1 VKSGTTVTDFQEL
14 YHLQT
19 SLSLIFDRIG
29 ITQEI
34 QDNFSLHEFPPQEH
48 DQLTFLIEK
57 FELGIEEIRGNPTH
71 LEEGFNQRLFIRLG
85 NYYYYQGDL
94 SQALEYYNLSSL
106 VEENEWAHFNSARIL
121 QQQDQQDASYKE
133 YEQAI
138 KLKPDFSQALCH
150 QAEIL
155 IDQEKMEKALEK
167 LKKSQQLNPN
177 DPETNKL
184 LANYYIEHGEN
195 KEALIHLKAIHHRDP
210 DVITKIEELE
220 QKKSFLNRMF
230 GRFRNK

>member
-1 VKSGTTVTDFQEL
+1 MTGVQEL

-19 SLSLIFDRIG
+19 SLSLIFDRLG

-34 QDNFSLHEFPPQEH
+34 QNNLSLDELSPQEH
-48 DQLTFLIEK
+48 DQLTLLIEK
-57 FELGIEEIRGNPTH
+57 FEFGLEKIRNNPTH
-71 LEEGFNQRLFIRLG
+71 LEQGFDQRLFLRLG
-85 NYYYYQGDL
+85 NYCYYEGDF
-94 SQALEYYNLSSL
+94 SQALEYYNLSSFID
-106 VEENEWAHFNSARIL
+106 ENEWAYFNSARIL
-121 QQQDQQDASYKE
+121 QHQNQLDSA
-133 YEQAI
+133 YEKYDQAI

-155 IDQEKMEKALEK
+155 INQGEPEKALEK

-184 LANYYIEHGEN
+184 IANYYIEHGEN

-210 DVITKIEELE
+210 EVKTKITELE
-220 QKKSFLNRMF
+220 QKQSFLDRLIS
-230 GRFRNK
+230 RFRKR

>member
-1 VKSGTTVTDFQEL
+1 MTVLQEL

-19 SLSLIFDRIG
+19 SLSLIFDRLG

-34 QDNFSLHEFPPQEH
+34 QENLSLDELSQQEQ
-48 DQLTFLIEK
+48 DQLTLLIEK
-57 FELGIEEIRGNPTH
+57 FGFGLEEIRKNSAH
-71 LEEGFNQRLFIRLG
+71 LEQGFDQRLFVRLG
-85 NYYYYQGDL
+85 NYFYCEGNF
-94 SQALEYYNLSSL
+94 SEALDYYNLSNFID
-106 VEENEWAHFNSARIL
+106 ENEWAYFNSARIL
-121 QQQDQQDASYKE
+121 QLQDQLDAA
-133 YEQAI
+133 YEKYDQAI

-155 IDQEKMEKALEK
+155 MHQGESEEALKK

-184 LANYYIEHGEN
+184 IASYYIEHGEN

-210 DVITKIEELE
+210 DVTTKIEELE
-220 QKKSFLNRMF
+220 QKQSFFDRLI
-230 GRFRNK
+230 GRFRKK

>member
-1 VKSGTTVTDFQEL
+1 MTEFQEL

-34 QDNFSLHEFPPQEH
+34 QDNLSLHELSQQEQ
-48 DQLTFLIEK
+48 DQLTLLIEK
-57 FELGIEEIRGNPTH
+57 FEFSFEEMRENPTH
-71 LEEGFNQRLFIRLG
+71 LEEGFDQRLFIRLG
-85 NYYYYQGDL
+85 NYYYCQGDL
-94 SQALEYYNLSSL
+94 SKALEYYNISSL
-106 VEENEWAHFNSARIL
+106 VDENEWAYFNSAKIL
-121 QQQDQQDASYKE
+121 QGQDQLDSA
-133 YEQAI
+133 YEKYDQAI
-138 KLKPDFSQALCH
+138 KIKPDFSQALCH

-155 IDQEKMEKALEK
+155 IHQGRTEKAIEK

-195 KEALIHLKAIHHRDP
+195 KEALIHLKAIHHRDS

-220 QKKSFLNRMF
+220 KRQSLLNRLF
-230 GRFRNK
+230 RRFRNR